1 MLEETKKSCLY
12 NASLLGDYQHMPVDI
27 LADGLCDAKDS
38 DDAEMAN
45 RYTAALLLRFWN
57 KIDQLRRK
65 SPNIGL
71 DYEDFFGW
79 LWEAIEYACKY
90 RAWRNPEKHVNAQQA
105 INQCIETI
113 RLQHYYEMNLDKH
126 RANYNMA
133 YLDAPIA
140 EDGEA
145 VSLAD
150 TLVAEESEENY
161 SVASHFDAETL
172 IKQYAHSGKLV
183 DAILLDTIAFHDVA
197 PIKTSKR
204 VVKYTNDEGET
215 IKYTEH
221 SSEFWPYLLVR
232 NINDISESYVQYFV
246 QRYSV
251 PVESFTHA
259 FNKLRAANNQKIYR
273 WLSRTKESLAS
284 VLASV

>member
-12 NASLLGDYQHMPVDI
+12 NASLLGDYQHMSVDV

-38 DDAEMAN
+38 DDAEMTN
-45 RYTAALLLRFWN
+45 RYSAALLLRFWN

-113 RLQHYYEMNLDKH
+113 RLQHYYDMNLDKH
-126 RANYNMA
+126 KANYNMA
-133 YLDAPIA
+133 YLDAPIT
-140 EDGEA
+140 EDEDT

-150 TLVAEESEENY
+150 TLVAEDSEEDY
-161 SVASHFDAETL
+161 SVAARFDAETL

-183 DAILLDTIAFHDVA
+183 DAILLDTIAFHEVA

-204 VVKYTNDEGET
+204 VV
-215 IKYTEH
+215 KYTEH

-259 FNKLRAANNQKIYR
+259 FNKLRAANNQKLYR
-273 WLSRTKESLAS
+273 WLDKTKASLAS
-284 VLASV
+284 FLATV